1 MVVLG
6 AKEVNILKFKSG
18 ILPLSFQLIDM
29 ATFEIKTKHSMNVK
43 GEYIDRGLS
52 VRISSMFANP
62 LDEKEK
68 VHKAFMRVHGLD
80 LKTEG
85 YLNTGYLEFHNI

>member
-1 MVVLG
+1 
-6 AKEVNILKFKSG
+6 
-18 ILPLSFQLIDM
+18 M

-43 GEYIDRGLS
+43 GEFIDRGLS
-52 VRISSMFANP
+52 VQISTMFSNP

-68 VHKAFMRVHGLD
+68 VHKAYMRVHGLD

-85 YLNTGYLEFHNI
+85 YLNTGYLEFNKI

>member
-1 MVVLG
+1 
-6 AKEVNILKFKSG
+6 
-18 ILPLSFQLIDM
+18 M

-43 GEYIDRGLS
+43 GEYVDRGLS
-52 VRISSMFANP
+52 IQISTMFSNP

-68 VHKAFMRVHGLD
+68 VHNAFMRVHGLD

-85 YLNTGYLEFHNI
+85 YLNQGYLEYHRI

>member
-1 MVVLG
+1 
-6 AKEVNILKFKSG
+6 
-18 ILPLSFQLIDM
+18 M
-29 ATFEIKTKHSMNVK
+29 ATFEVKTKHSMNVK
-43 GEYIDRGLS
+43 GDYIDRGLS
-52 VRISSMFANP
+52 IQISTMFANP

-85 YLNTGYLEFHNI
+85 YLNLGYLEIENI

>member
-1 MVVLG
+1 
-6 AKEVNILKFKSG
+6 
-18 ILPLSFQLIDM
+18 M
-29 ATFEIKTKHSMNVK
+29 ATFEIKTRHAMNVK

-52 VRISSMFANP
+52 VQISSMFSNP

-68 VHKAFMRVHGLD
+68 VHKAFLRVHGLD

-85 YLNTGYLEFHNI
+85 YLNQGYLEYRSI